1 MKRRYLILFSVF
13 CSLMFFAAQLAAA
26 PADDDIE
33 QGILRPPSSG
43 LGSNGNLGWIATV
56 LIALAV
62 VVAAI
67 YLLLRLLR
75 RFFPALVPASGP
87 TAPIKPL
94 ARFHLAP
101 RQALH
106 LVRCGSR
113 LLLLGATAASINH
126 IATIDDPEEID
137 RIMTAI
143 RRGES
148 PLLGL
153 SRFFHRH
160 SDQDAQGPKEPPDRI
175 GTTEV

>member
-1 MKRRYLILFSVF
+1 MI
-13 CSLMFFAAQLAAA
+13 FAAPLLAA
-26 PADDDIE
+26 PAADDIE
-33 QGILRPPSSG
+33 QQPLRQPSDDAGRSG
-43 LGSNGNLGWIATV
+43 GFGWELAKI

-75 RFFPALVPASGP
+75 RFFPALVPAAGP
-87 TAPIKPL
+87 AAPIKPL

-113 LLLLGATAASINH
+113 LLLLGATANSINH
-126 IATIDDPEEID
+126 IATIDDAEEID
-137 RIMTAI
+137 RILTAI

-148 PLLGL
+148 PLAGL
-153 SRFFHRH
+153 TRLFHRP
-160 SDQDAQGPKEPPDRI
+160 SEQTTTTRKESPDLSQRIKDQQ
-175 GTTEV
+175 